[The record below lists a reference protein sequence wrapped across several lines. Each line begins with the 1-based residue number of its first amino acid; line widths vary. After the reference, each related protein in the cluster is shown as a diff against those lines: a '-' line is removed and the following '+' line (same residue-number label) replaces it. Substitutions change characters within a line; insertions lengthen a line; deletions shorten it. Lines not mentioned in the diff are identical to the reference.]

1 MQRIFQFAA
10 LALAL
15 GLLGFVACRAQ
26 SSSHR
31 PTANAAAPAARDGGV
46 DAAPVTEPAPDVYL
60 PASKSGGAFLEHQQA
75 PR

>member
-1 MQRIFQFAA
+1 MHRAFQVLA

-15 GLLGFVACRAQ
+15 GLLTFLACRAQ
-26 SSSHR
+26 Q
-31 PTANAAAPAARDGGV
+31 PPAPAANRAAAPAPDGGASV
-46 DAAPVTEPAPDVYL
+46 DAAPPPPPPEVYL